1 MQQSF
6 ETPTSH
12 FFQSSLSFL
21 FPHISNSGESCL
33 VNYMHIER
41 MTCIQMV
48 MHSYAK
54 VGHRKNLGDWWGLA
68 EVQFQQWINVA
79 LRIFF
84 FFFSSFSNIKVESLK
99 TTLIR
104 GYFCKL
110 PIMSFL
116 SQMPILIVPCCISSP
131 LSTNLLNCQWE
142 IDLLE
147 LCQLLRT

>member
-12 FFQSSLSFL
+12 FFQSFLSFF

-48 MHSYAK
+48 MHGHAK

-84 FFFSSFSNIKVESLK
+84 FFLLLIFQYQGWEPQDNSDKRIFLQTSNHVIFISNANIDSALLYILTIK
-99 TTLIR
+99 
-104 GYFCKL
+104 Y
-110 PIMSFL
+110 
-116 SQMPILIVPCCISSP
+116 
-131 LSTNLLNCQWE
+131 
-142 IDLLE
+142 
-147 LCQLLRT
+147 